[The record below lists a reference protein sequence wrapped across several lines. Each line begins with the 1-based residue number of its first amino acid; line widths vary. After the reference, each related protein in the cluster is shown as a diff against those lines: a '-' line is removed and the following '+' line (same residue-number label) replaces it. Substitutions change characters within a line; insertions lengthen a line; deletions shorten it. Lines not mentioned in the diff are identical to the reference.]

1 MKVSIEYAYVS
12 AFKGI
17 SMEPNGRMEQML
29 DFALAQ
35 TKTIDV

>member
-12 AFKGI
+12 DFRCM

-29 DFALAQ
+29 DFALARI
-35 TKTIDV
+35 KTIGV